1 MVFKDRKEAGQKL
14 AAALAGF
21 KGSED
26 VLLFALPRG
35 GAVLGAEVAKA
46 LGVPF
51 DVLVTRKLGAPFN
64 PEFAIGSLAE
74 TGEIIWN
81 EAERAAS
88 DKKVLDGIVRE
99 EAAEAERRVK
109 KYRQGRALPDMA
121 GKTVIIIDD
130 GVATGLTVRAAVAA
144 AKAKQAERVVIAVP
158 HGARDSLVA
167 LRQEA
172 DEVIALEEPE
182 DYGAVGEFYREFPQ
196 TEDEEVLELLKTY
209 GPK

>member
-1 MVFKDRKEAGQKL
+1 MVFKDRQDAGIKL
-14 AAALAGF
+14 AAAMKKL
-21 KGSED
+21 KGKKD

-35 GAVLGAEVAKA
+35 GVVLGAEVAKA
-46 LGVPF
+46 LGLPF

-74 TGEIIWN
+74 TGEVIWN

-88 DKKVLDGIVRE
+88 DKKVLDDIVRE

-121 GKTVIIIDD
+121 GQTVVIIDD

-158 HGARDSLVA
+158 HGARDSLEA

-182 DYGAVGEFYREFPQ
+182 DYGAVGAFYREFPQ

>member
-21 KGSED
+21 KGRGD

>member
-21 KGSED
+21 KGRGD

-88 DKKVLDGIVRE
+88 DKKVLDGIVSE

-121 GKTVIIIDD
+121 GKTVVIIDD